1 MNLAQLPIDR
11 LQETSITHCN
21 LFISP
26 QFHRLKT
33 PKIYITAELKTKWIK
48 FKTIYELKWWV
59 EIKKNAKKGY
69 VHYVRKKKK
78 TRMQWPLG
86 ASTQKYKSYSS

>member
-1 MNLAQLPIDR
+1 MCHGDDGIYRLTLLYMNLAQLPIDR

-33 PKIYITAELKTKWIK
+33 PKIYITAELKTK
-48 FKTIYELKWWV
+48 
-59 EIKKNAKKGY
+59 
-69 VHYVRKKKK
+69 
-78 TRMQWPLG
+78 
-86 ASTQKYKSYSS
+86 